1 MVKSAIEKSDPEL
14 RSEFYQNILVTGG
27 NSLVTGYVE
36 RLEQELSNISNGSS
50 VLDIKKERLYL
61 PWIGGSL
68 LASMD
73 TFNQL
78 CIKRED
84 YLKVGKDIVL
94 QKCLL

>member
-1 MVKSAIEKSDPEL
+1 MVKCAIEKSDPEL
-14 RSEFYQNILVTGG
+14 RNEFYQNILITGG
-27 NSLVTGYVE
+27 NSLVSGYAE
-36 RLEQELSNISNGSS
+36 RLDHELSIISNGSS
-50 VLDIKKERLYL
+50 VLDIKKERLYS

-84 YLKVGKDIVL
+84 YLKLGKDVVL